1 MRREL
6 ASSIRK
12 ILICGALRVGAIL
25 LAALFAMGVKPGL
38 VAGQKS
44 GKPASKNDIIGLL
57 EAGVSSREVEDAVK
71 QYGVSFELTRQTESE
86 LRSAGATDEL
96 IRAIRAAASRASTSP
111 NHPPA
116 SNPPP
121 APSPPVLLIESTPG
135 GAEVYVDD
143 EPIGT
148 TSSEGRLKLSTL
160 APGQHRVRLSLQGR
174 RDFEQVVELKAGETA
189 TLPVTLEVA
198 KVQAPP
204 SPPTPQVRPGRRVR
218 DSSPTPQEET
228 PKPSLITFSVAHDH
242 GAGTPQPNYCVG
254 VLAVGSGIAHYRS
267 TDGAHAF
274 DFPASEVKEIKRNGV
289 YLSALGAFHIRLR
302 NNHVYNFV
310 VINSN
315 GQYQPPN
322 QVLNALHQALGE

>member
-6 ASSIRK
+6 ATSIRK
-12 ILICGALRVGAIL
+12 IIIWGAIRVAGIL
-25 LAALFAMGVKPGL
+25 LAALFAMGTKPGL

-44 GKPASKNDIIGLL
+44 RKPASKNDIIGLL
-57 EAGVSSREVEDAVK
+57 EAGVPPREVEDAVK
-71 QYGVSFELTRQTESE
+71 QYGVSFELTRRTETE

-96 IRAIRAAASRASTSP
+96 IRAIRAAAPRDSASPSR
-111 NHPPA
+111 PPA

-135 GAEVYVDD
+135 GASVYVDD

-148 TSSEGRLKLSTL
+148 TSAEGRLKLSTL
-160 APGQHRVRLSLQGR
+160 APGQHRVRLSLQGH
-174 RDFEQVVELKAGETA
+174 RDFEQNVELKAGETA
-189 TLPVTLEVA
+189 TLPVSLEVA
-198 KVQAPP
+198 KAQAPP
-204 SPPTPQVRPGRRVR
+204 APNPQLPSRPPSAGPSRVPQA
-218 DSSPTPQEET
+218 ET
-228 PKPSLITFSVAHDH
+228 PRPNLITFPVAHDH

-267 TDGAHAF
+267 TDGVHAF
-274 DFPASEVKEIKRNGV
+274 DFPASEVKEIKKNGV

-322 QVLNALHQALGE
+322 QVLNVLHQAMGK